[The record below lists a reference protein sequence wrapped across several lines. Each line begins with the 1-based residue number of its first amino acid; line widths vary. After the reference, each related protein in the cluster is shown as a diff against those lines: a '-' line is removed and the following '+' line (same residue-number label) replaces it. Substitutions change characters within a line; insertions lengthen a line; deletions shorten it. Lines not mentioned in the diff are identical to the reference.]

1 MSPEEHEMEPFV
13 FDVGNGDLVSG
24 LKSFPLKLEDTT
36 RSSKGTPL
44 IICLHGSSYSAKYF
58 DAHPNYSIRN
68 VSLQL
73 TIPVIA
79 LNRPGY
85 KQTPELGKTS
95 NTGSDT
101 HLQNEALW
109 LHRLVLPTIWR
120 AYGPPLGATSIIL
133 LGHGIGGA
141 VSLIT
146 SSLSCT
152 DPPEERNYPLSGL
165 ILTGLGSRQVLE
177 PNDETLFRSSQESFD
192 FSSFS
197 SSSSPPPS
205 SNEKEPLYEHWEP
218 GNKTKLMLNSALN
231 QSPLETIKA
240 HSKISSRGLTS
251 ETHDFS
257 SPSNFPRY
265 WRSMAAQ
272 INIPVMYFLADMDL
286 LWDATSEKITD
297 FASAFLSSPRVES
310 GVLRGA
316 GHCIEL
322 SWLGPCWYTRC
333 AGFAMCCA
341 VEKVTL
347 DGYKGQGG
355 FPVPPEE
362 RTSLSTIVERD
373 SEALK
378 EQVAGV

>member
-1 MSPEEHEMEPFV
+1 MSPEPHAMEPFV

-24 LKSFPLKLEDTT
+24 LKSFPLKLEDTK

-58 DAHPNYSIRN
+58 DAHANYSMRN
-68 VSLQL
+68 ISTQL

-85 KQTPELGKTS
+85 KQTPELGRTS

-133 LGHGIGGA
+133 MGHGIGGA
-141 VSLIT
+141 VALIT

-152 DPPEERNYPLSGL
+152 DSPSERAYPLAGL
-165 ILTGLGSRQVLE
+165 ILTGMGTRQVMEL
-177 PNDETLFRSSQESFD
+177 NDDTIKREGPFD
-192 FSSFS
+192 E
-197 SSSSPPPS
+197 
-205 SNEKEPLYEHWEP
+205 NGEPLYQHWNM
-218 GNKTKLMLNSALN
+218 GNKTKLMLNSALGH
-231 QSPLETIKA
+231 SPIETIKA
-240 HSKISSRGLTS
+240 HEAISCPGLTS
-251 ETHDFS
+251 ESLDFNH
-257 SPSNFPRY
+257 PDNYPRY

-272 INIPVMYFLADMDL
+272 IDVPVMYFLADMDL
-286 LWDATSEKITD
+286 LWDASMERISD
-297 FASAFLSSPRVES
+297 FTSAFLSAPRVES
-310 GVLRGA
+310 GILRGA

-322 SWLGPCWYTRC
+322 SWLGPCWYLRC
-333 AGFAMCCA
+333 AGFATCCA

-347 DGYKGQGG
+347 DGFKDGS
-355 FPVPPEE
+355 FTPPEE
-362 RTSLSTIVERD
+362 RTSLSTVVERD
-373 SEALK
+373 SESLRS
-378 EQVAGV
+378 AGSGS